1 VTIPVPPTLLQSRP
15 NDYSSLVLTA
25 LNFYSNG
32 TQVPDLESENYISIK
47 NPEHIIVQSDKAKY
61 KPGNLVQFRILTVN
75 EDLAG
80 LPADVSYKIKSPS
93 SNVMSQGT
101 KNSQNG
107 VVEGNLQLDAYAEEG
122 QWQIEVKAKTPNG
135 QIEKTY
141 SFDVEEY
148 VLPKFE
154 VTIAGDNFLVENEGK
169 DYPFNIEGSAKSA

>member
-1 VTIPVPPTLLQSRP
+1 MSTALKIVTIPVPPTLLQSRP

-80 LPADVSYKIKSPS
+80 LPADVSYQIKACFTFFIRVDFNPAVSHQYNQDGCWLLQIC
-93 SNVMSQGT
+93 SN
-101 KNSQNG
+101 
-107 VVEGNLQLDAYAEEG
+107 
-122 QWQIEVKAKTPNG
+122 
-135 QIEKTY
+135 
-141 SFDVEEY
+141 
-148 VLPKFE
+148 
-154 VTIAGDNFLVENEGK
+154 
-169 DYPFNIEGSAKSA
+169 